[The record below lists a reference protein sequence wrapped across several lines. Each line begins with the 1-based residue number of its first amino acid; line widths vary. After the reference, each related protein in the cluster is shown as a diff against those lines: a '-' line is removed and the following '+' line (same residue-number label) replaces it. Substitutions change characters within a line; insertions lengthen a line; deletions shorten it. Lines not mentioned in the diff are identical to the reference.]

1 MNILV
6 IGAGAIGCLV
16 GGKLAQSGQ
25 TVTLVGRP
33 RLCAAIQQRGLI
45 LRTRAGDTV
54 VRTLQ
59 AVESIAAAF
68 APALS
73 SSGASSLKILP
84 YNLAILT
91 VKSYDTATAL
101 NELTAA
107 LATHQ
112 LAPPTM
118 LSLQNG
124 VGNEQAIAAAVGA
137 ERVIAGSITTPVS
150 VPEPG
155 IIHIEKPHHVVG
167 ISAWQGDPALVATI
181 AAILSDAGFD
191 TRIYP
196 NAASMKWTKLLMN
209 MVGNASS
216 AILDES
222 PAQLF
227 RDPVLVDM
235 EIAAWREALAVMR
248 GLGVAPVNFG
258 SYPFR
263 WLAPLIR
270 FAPNALLRPFLRSR
284 VGGARG
290 NKLPSL
296 HIDLHHNKGKSEVD
310 WLNGAVVRAGQQV
323 SIATPVNAWLMD
335 TLTALVNDPAARA
348 DWRKN
353 HGRLVAAGFT
363 QTLPLTGDSHFRK

>member
-1 MNILV
+1 MERALNILV

-25 TVTLVGRP
+25 TVTLVGRS
-33 RLCAAIQQRGLI
+33 RLSTAIQHRGLI
-45 LRTRAGDTV
+45 LRTSAGEAV
-54 VRTLQ
+54 VRNLQ
-59 AVESIAAAF
+59 VVERVTAAFSPSIASISTQI
-68 APALS
+68 P
-73 SSGASSLKILP
+73 P
-84 YNLAILT
+84 YDLAILT

-112 LAPPTM
+112 LAPPTI

-124 VGNEQAIAAAVGA
+124 VGNEETIAAAVGA
-137 ERVIAGSITTPVS
+137 KRVIAGSITTPVS

-155 IIHIEKPHHVVG
+155 IIQIEKPHHVVG
-167 ISAWQGDPALVATI
+167 ISAWQGDTAPA
-181 AAILSDAGFD
+181 AALLTLLSKAGFD
-191 TRIYP
+191 TRLYP

-227 RDPVLVDM
+227 SDPALVDM

-270 FAPNALLRPFLRSR
+270 FAPNGLLRPFLRWR

-296 HIDLHHNKGKSEVD
+296 HIDLHSNKGKSEVD
-310 WLNGAVVRAGQQV
+310 WLNGAVVQAGQQV
-323 SIATPVNAWLMD
+323 GIATPVNAWLTE
-335 TLTALVNDPAARA
+335 TLTALVHDPAARA
-348 DWRKN
+348 DWRGQHK
-353 HGRLVAAGFT
+353 RLVSV
-363 QTLPLTGDSHFRK
+363 QSLYNS